1 MQENELSWSQ
11 QIPGT
16 QIRIGV
22 GSQIKIES

>member
-11 QIPGT
+11 QIPGA

-22 GSQIKIES
+22 GAKIKIES